1 MFYYYFR
8 QCNRKYYTIVN
19 VMSCMGVFTWYGEET
34 FDWHRNHDAEF
45 SRLHHYYLIT
55 VSLWKPIR
63 SEWEE
68 SLLAA
73 LWTWIPL
80 WPLTSGMWRHV
91 YVSCRGRIT
100 RLPTLRSHVCML
112 TNNPTAR
119 ESKVTLSGDVP
130 NRVCVSLA
138 LICHR
143 THTHLYC
150 FTFNKNKEL
159 LFKINRRSP
168 PCGSTAILYSA
179 IIIHHIPVRMLVF
192 LAVLYVF

>member
-1 MFYYYFR
+1 M
-8 QCNRKYYTIVN
+8 CGDD
-19 VMSCMGVFTWYGEET
+19 MET
-34 FDWHRNHDAEF
+34 YDWHRNHDAEF
-45 SRLHHYYLIT
+45 SRLHHHYLIT
-55 VSLWKPIR
+55 VSLWRPIR

-68 SLLAA
+68 SSLAA

-80 WPLTSGMWRHV
+80 WPLTSGMWRHA

-100 RLPTLRSHVCML
+100 RLPTLRSHVCLL

-119 ESKVTLSGDVP
+119 ESKVTLGGDVP
-130 NRVCVSLA
+130 NRVCVCVSLA

-143 THTHLYC
+143 THTLSHC
-150 FTFNKNKEL
+150 FTFKKNKEV

-168 PCGSTAILYSA
+168 PCGSTAVLYSA